1 MGGMVRNPLTA
12 EQLTAGKRL
21 GEQLRQARGDRSLV
35 EVARAA
41 GISPETLRKIET
53 GRLPTPAFT
62 TVAALARVL
71 PLSLDG
77 LADTCLGS
85 EEFRKTG

>member
-41 GISPETLRKIET
+41 GISPETLRKI
-53 GRLPTPAFT
+53 
-62 TVAALARVL
+62 AALARVL